1 MENPFCA
8 FSIYMKKDL
17 LQMIF
22 EMYDFEHS
30 NAEERYIAI
39 GKVGD
44 VLFVVFTERGE
55 NIRLISARLATNLE
69 RGLYYGQDFY
79 N

>member
-1 MENPFCA
+1 
-8 FSIYMKKDL
+8 
-17 LQMIF
+17 MIF

-55 NIRLISARLATNLE
+55 KIRIISARKATAKE
-69 RGLYYGQDFY
+69 RKMYYDGYQDY
-79 N
+79 

>member
-1 MENPFCA
+1 
-8 FSIYMKKDL
+8 
-17 LQMIF
+17 MIF

-44 VLFVVFTERGE
+44 VLFLQDQLPIWKG
-55 NIRLISARLATNLE
+55 
-69 RGLYYGQDFY
+69 GLYYGQDFY